1 VQSVPDGTIGG
12 NAVGYLVNAALSPS
26 AQDAVRDLQ
35 ALLDARL
42 PGALWLAPAHSLHIT
57 LLDWI
62 APLVTYEEDPHLLFE
77 RLFPECDRVLAAVAA
92 EHPPIE
98 VRFDEVV
105 VSERAV
111 IVRGRDDGSFASIRK
126 SFAAAVELP
135 PGTKPAPRIVH
146 ATIARYR
153 STVDLDDLARYAEG
167 IGPGPEETVRSFRLV
182 RENVLP
188 MLDHDHLRDYPLGT
202 SPSSRP
208 GTTSRR

>member
-1 VQSVPDGTIGG
+1 MRSVPDDTIGRD
-12 NAVGYLVNAALSPS
+12 AVGYLVNAALSPA
-26 AQDAVRDLQ
+26 AQDAVRGLQ

-62 APLVTYEEDPHLLFE
+62 APLVTYEEDPHRLFE
-77 RLFPECDRVLAAVAA
+77 RVFPECDRALAAVVAGRS
-92 EHPPIE
+92 PVE

-105 VSERAV
+105 VSERAI

-126 SFAAAVELP
+126 AFTAAVELP

-153 STVDLDDLARYAEG
+153 EAVDLDDLARYAGG
-167 IGPGPEETVRSFRLV
+167 IGPGPAETVRSFRLV

-188 MLDHDHLRDYPLGT
+188 MLAHDHLRDYPLGT
-202 SPSSRP
+202 
-208 GTTSRR
+208 TTRR